1 MGYSSLKLYYE
12 TCFTMVQ
19 NNGWSLKDFESLVP
33 WEREIYMGMLSNQ
46 MEEEI
51 ERLKEQQSKK

>member
-1 MGYSSLKLYYE
+1 
-12 TCFTMVQ
+12 MVQ